1 MVIDACDFEELGHV
15 CAALACD
22 RATRDRVVLTR
33 GDPVRAAKAS
43 SAIPRLFPP
52 VEIEGRQLVDG
63 ALVDLVPVNSARELG
78 ANYVVAVSV
87 LERRRRPAR
96 RFRAGGTWAAS
107 RRSRRAADESADRLI
122 RPAIGRSSVWDFG
135 RASELVSLGEAATE
149 RALPAIQADLEWR
162 QEHLAA
168 SAVSRG

>member
-33 GDPVRAAKAS
+33 GDPVRAARAS
-43 SAIPRLFPP
+43 SAIPRFFPP

-78 ANYVVAVSV
+78 ANYVIAVSV
-87 LERRRRPAR
+87 LDRGRRRGLRLR
-96 RFRAGGTWAAS
+96 V
-107 RRSRRAADESADRLI
+107 RRAPSAARTTRSATDSSADQLI
-122 RPAIGRSSVWDFG
+122 RPAIGRRSVWDFG
-135 RASELVSLGEAATE
+135 CASELVRLGEAAAE
-149 RALPAIQADLEWR
+149 RALPAIRADLAWR
-162 QEHLAA
+162 QEHLEAA
-168 SAVSRG
+168 SPRAS